1 MNINNIQFENISE
14 YKYKYY
20 SAFKERTKKII
31 DIFSLRKPLPD
42 KKTELDKVNS
52 AKLVAS

>member
-20 SAFKERTKKII
+20 SAFNERTKKII
-31 DIFSLRKPLPD
+31 DIFSLRKPSPE
-42 KKTELDKVNS
+42 KKTELFV
-52 AKLVAS
+52 V